1 MADTQLGHRSPSP
14 QTTAPPLMTIE
25 DSAKTPHLIEI
36 PRIPDARGNL
46 SFIQR
51 CATGVTFDIS
61 RTYWIYDVPADADR
75 HGRALRNT
83 AEVIVP
89 LAGAFDVTLDDGLG
103 GARRYHLDRPY
114 RGLYV
119 PPMRWRVIDNFTTN
133 SVAFVLASTIYD
145 EADYISDYHDFVH
158 EVANSRD
165 SLKTPTPS
173 PAIREHNAEK
183 CVREADI
190 HCISSVDNCR
200 LIDLPRHVH
209 ANGSLTVAQNDS
221 ISPMKIRRA
230 FYIYDVPADT
240 ARGGHSHHNSQ
251 QMIIA
256 VGGSFDVTLDDGVQR
271 RTYTLNRPYRALYVT
286 PGIWRTMDNFSSG
299 SVCLVLTDTEYAESD
314 YVRDY
319 DDFRRLTEAKKR

>member
-1 MADTQLGHRSPSP
+1 
-14 QTTAPPLMTIE
+14 MTE

-51 CATGVTFDIS
+51 GTTGVNFDIS

-89 LAGAFDVTLDDGLG
+89 LAGAFDVTLDDGHG
-103 GARRYHLDRPY
+103 GTRRYHLDRPY

-145 EADYISDYHDFVH
+145 AADYISDYDDF
-158 EVANSRD
+158 
-165 SLKTPTPS
+165 
-173 PAIREHNAEK
+173 
-183 CVREADI
+183 VREAALRRDTDI
-190 HCISSVDNCR
+190 ISKLDSTTQTDYTEECSRESDVHCNSSVDNCR
-200 LIDLPRHVH
+200 LIDLPRHIH
-209 ANGSLTVAQNDS
+209 AHGSLTVAQNDS
-221 ISPMKIRRA
+221 ITPMTIHRA

-240 ARGGHSHHNSQ
+240 ARGGHSHHRSQ

-271 RTYTLNRPYRALYVT
+271 RTYTLNRPYRALFVT

>member
-1 MADTQLGHRSPSP
+1 
-14 QTTAPPLMTIE
+14 MTIE
-25 DSAKTPHLIEI
+25 DSAMTPHLIEI

-51 CATGVTFDIS
+51 GIPGVPFDIS

-83 AEVIVP
+83 AEIIVP
-89 LAGAFDVTLDDGLG
+89 LAGAFDVTLDDGHG
-103 GARRYHLDRPY
+103 GTRRYHLDRPY

-145 EADYISDYHDFVH
+145 ETDYISDYNNFVH
-158 EVANSRD
+158 EAICCQEAKKVS
-165 SLKTPTPS
+165 TPCIAEQVYNTEEF
-173 PAIREHNAEK
+173 ARET
-183 CVREADI
+183 DI
-190 HCISSVDNCR
+190 HHTSSVDNCR
-200 LIDLPRHVH
+200 LIDLPRHAH
-209 ANGSLTVAQNDS
+209 AHGSLTVAQNDS
-221 ISPMKIRRA
+221 DSPMEIRRA
-230 FYIYDVPADT
+230 FFIYDVPADT
-240 ARGGHSHHNSQ
+240 ARGGHSHHHSQ

-256 VGGSFDVTLDDGVQR
+256 VGGSFDVTLDDGAQR
-271 RTYTLNRPYRALYVT
+271 RTYTLNRPYRALFVT

-299 SVCLVLTDTEYAESD
+299 SVCLVLTDTGYDESD

-319 DDFRRLTEAKKR
+319 NEFQCLTRGPKQS

>member
-1 MADTQLGHRSPSP
+1 
-14 QTTAPPLMTIE
+14 MTIE

-51 CATGVTFDIS
+51 GATGVTFDIS

-75 HGRALRNT
+75 HGRGLQNT
-83 AEVIVP
+83 AEIIVP
-89 LAGAFDVTLDDGLG
+89 LAGAFDVTLDDGHG
-103 GARRYHLDRPY
+103 GTRRYHLDRPY

-145 EADYISDYHDFVH
+145 ANDYISDYNDFVQKAAYRRDATAISAPCAAAQNT
-158 EVANSRD
+158 VAVEF
-165 SLKTPTPS
+165 
-173 PAIREHNAEK
+173 AQ
-183 CVREADI
+183 EADI
-190 HCISSVDNCR
+190 HSTSSVDNCR
-200 LIDLPRHVH
+200 LIDLPRHIH
-209 ANGSLTVAQNDS
+209 AHGSLTVAQNDS
-221 ISPMKIRRA
+221 SIPMEIRRA

-240 ARGGHSHHNSQ
+240 ARGGHSHHRSQ

-256 VGGSFDVTLDDGVQR
+256 VGGSFDVTLDDGIQR

-319 DDFRRLTEAKKR
+319 DDFKRLTQSKKQS